1 MVGLAVCTS
10 VLVTLRVTCMPHCS
24 MYVCKHPSIEMD
36 IGGGVVIPSDF
47 KHTASFDLTVLHY
60 AGIQHSVTTYT

>member
-1 MVGLAVCTS
+1 
-10 VLVTLRVTCMPHCS
+10 
-24 MYVCKHPSIEMD
+24 MD